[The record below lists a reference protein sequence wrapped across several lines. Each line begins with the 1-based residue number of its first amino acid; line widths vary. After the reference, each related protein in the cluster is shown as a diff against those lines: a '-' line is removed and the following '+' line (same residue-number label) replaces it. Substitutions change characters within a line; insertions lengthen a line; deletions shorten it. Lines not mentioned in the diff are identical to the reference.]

1 MHHSFLGLHVA
12 DRKMVIWDDGK
23 GKFSCTTLENTALA
37 LRNVLL
43 KPAETANRLVR
54 VSDFAV
60 SQVELLEA
68 IESLSGEKWTTETVS
83 SGAVIK
89 DAKERLAGGDVFAVY
104 KLVEAGFVT
113 GAYGGYLEADGPLD
127 NDLLGLPPRTLDEV
141 VKGSLESFNQ

>member
-1 MHHSFLGLHVA
+1 VGQQLAVGKLIYHGFHSLHAA

-43 KPAETANRLVR
+43 KPAETANRLAR

-68 IESLSGEKWTTETVS
+68 IECLSGEKWTTETVS
-83 SGAVIK
+83 SEAVIK
-89 DAKERLAGGDVFAVY
+89 DANERLAEGDVFGVQADRDRVRY
-104 KLVEAGFVT
+104 WCLWWLF
-113 GAYGGYLEADGPLD
+113 GGGWSV
-127 NDLLGLPPRTLDEV
+127 G
-141 VKGSLESFNQ
+141 

>member
-43 KPAETANRLVR
+43 KPTETADRLVR

-68 IESLSGEKWTTETVS
+68 IESCLTKSGRQRRSVLWLS
-83 SGAVIK
+83 
-89 DAKERLAGGDVFAVY
+89 L
-104 KLVEAGFVT
+104 
-113 GAYGGYLEADGPLD
+113 
-127 NDLLGLPPRTLDEV
+127 RTLRAAC
-141 VKGSLESFNQ
+141 